1 MAAMRTALALVCGV
15 TIAASG
21 FLALSYVT
29 LKGTADLQPL
39 LGLAVFVGLSAVSL
53 VASAA
58 PPSGAWAAIP
68 IAAGAAI
75 VWVGWTS
82 ISHTLSGPHFEG
94 YALIMG
100 ALGILQ
106 GILAVAVTCFQ
117 LTGAPAGRTSS

>member
-1 MAAMRTALALVCGV
+1 MRTALIVVCGV
-15 TIAASG
+15 TIAAAC

-39 LGLAVFVGLSAVSL
+39 VGLTVLVGLSAVSL
-53 VASAA
+53 VACAA
-58 PPSGAWAAIP
+58 PPPGAWAVIP
-68 IAAGAAI
+68 IASGAAI

-94 YALIMG
+94 YALVLG

-106 GILAVAVTCFQ
+106 GILAVTFTCSR
-117 LTGAPAGRTSS
+117 LWLPATAQHL